1 MLLKRPIFKN
11 KQEKE
16 NYIKSELAWLC
27 KTYKENPTVKNKMF
41 IDIFAHQY
49 SVPEESYS
57 YIFKERP
64 AIVIWL

>member
-27 KTYKENPTVKNKMF
+27 RNYKENPTVKNKMF
-41 IDIFAHQY
+41 IDIFAKQY

-57 YIFKERP
+57 YIFKEIP
-64 AIVIWL
+64 ATVIWL